1 MSMLAKKDWDSD
13 NGSMPFWKLAGV
25 AFGAVSCMQYLLLY
39 LIHI

>member
-13 NGSMPFWKLAGV
+13 NGAMPFWKLGGV
-25 AFGAVSCMQYLLLY
+25 AFGAVSLS